1 MFDKPKILIIDDEP
15 RMCQSLKEL
24 LSSQNYEL
32 NTANSAKEVI
42 EFLNNNS
49 FDLILLDLCLPDMNG
64 YHVMD
69 HISQQGIETLVIVLT
84 GYASEESAIEALRRG
99 AYDYLKKPFEPEKLL
114 ITVKNALNQKK
125 IEKDEELAKEA
136 LRESEERYRCYI
148 NVANDGIAVAH
159 NNGKLSFV
167 NSRLAE
173 MVGYTT
179 DEIKGKDFSKFIPK
193 DILPQIEDIYKK
205 HIAGEGLPSVYE
217 SKILHKDGR
226 SIDVE
231 YNISQVRIG
240 DDQSTLNIIRDISDR
255 KKMQAEVLKAKKL
268 ASLGT
273 LAGGIAHDFNNLL
286 SVIVG
291 NIDLAKEKIKHD
303 LGIFKNL
310 KEVEKACLRA
320 SDLAARLITFS
331 KGGKPIKK
339 VASIGEL
346 VKNAVSASLNGSGI
360 NCKFSIADDLFPVE
374 IDALQIKQVIRNI
387 VLNATEAMNG
397 KGTIKVSCENAAVGE
412 KDRLPPKA
420 GKYVLLSIKDQGS
433 GIAPKNLAK
442 IFDPYFST
450 KDMGAEKGQGL
461 GLATCHSIIK
471 KHDGFITAESELGVG
486 TTLIIYVPASEK
498 EIEELEPI
506 QKIVS
511 EKPMIGIGRILAM
524 DDEKMI
530 RDLIEQMLS
539 QFSYDV
545 ALAQDGTEAVE
556 LYRSAMES
564 GKPFDAV
571 ILDLTVKGG
580 MGGKY
585 AAQKLLEI
593 NPHVKAIVSSAYF
606 NDPVMADF
614 KKYGF
619 AAALPKPYMKNDLS
633 DTLSKVLMG
642 KSTDR

>member
-32 NTANSAKEVI
+32 NTANSAKEAI

-69 HISQQGIETLVIVLT
+69 HISQQGLEALVIVLT

-114 ITVKNALNQKK
+114 ITVKNALNQKRMK
-125 IEKDEELAKEA
+125 KDEELAKEA

-148 NVANDGIAVAH
+148 NVANDGISVVH
-159 NNGKLSFV
+159 NGKLSFV

-173 MVGYTT
+173 MIGYTT
-179 DEIKGKDFSKFIPK
+179 DEIEGKDFLRFIPK
-193 DILPQIEDIYKK
+193 DILPQIEDIYKRR
-205 HIAGEGLPSVYE
+205 IAGEDSPSVFE
-217 SKILHKDGR
+217 SKILHRDGR

-268 ASLGT
+268 SSLGT

-286 SVIVG
+286 YVIVG
-291 NIDLAKEKIKHD
+291 NIDLAKNKIKHD
-303 LGIFKNL
+303 LGILKNL
-310 KEVEKACLRA
+310 QEVEKASLRA
-320 SDLAARLITFS
+320 SELAARLITFS
-331 KGGKPIKK
+331 KGGNPIKK

-346 VKNAVSASLNGSGI
+346 VKNAVSVSLNGSSI
-360 NCKFSIADDLFPVE
+360 NCEFSIPDDLFPVE

-387 VLNATEAMNG
+387 VINATEAMNG
-397 KGTIKVSCENAAVGE
+397 KGTIKVSCENTAVDKKG
-412 KDRLPPKA
+412 RLTLKA
-420 GKYVLLSIKDQGS
+420 GKYVLLSIKDQGT

-450 KDMGAEKGQGL
+450 KDMGADKGQGL
-461 GLATCHSIIK
+461 GLSACHSIIK
-471 KHDGFITAESELGVG
+471 KHDGLITAESELGEG
-486 TTLIIYVPASEK
+486 TTLMIYFPSSEK
-498 EIEELEPI
+498 EMEKLEPI
-506 QKIVS
+506 QKIVP
-511 EKPMIGIGRILAM
+511 EKSMSGIGRILAM

-530 RDLIEQMLS
+530 RDLTEQMLS
-539 QFSYDV
+539 QFGYDTV
-545 ALAQDGTEAVE
+545 LAQDGSEAIE
-556 LYRSAMES
+556 LYRGAMES

-571 ILDLTVKGG
+571 ILDLTVKSG
-580 MGGKY
+580 MGGKS
-585 AAQKLLEI
+585 AVQKLLEI
-593 NPHVKAIVSSAYF
+593 NPHVKSIVSSAFF
-606 NDPVMADF
+606 NDPVMTDYR
-614 KKYGF
+614 KYGF
-619 AAALPKPYMKNDLS
+619 TAALPKPYMKKDLS
-633 DTLSKVLMG
+633 DTLSKVLME
-642 KSTDR
+642 KSADC

>member
-1 MFDKPKILIIDDEP
+1 MLDKPKILIIDDEP

-24 LSSQNYEL
+24 LAIQNYEL
-32 NTANSAKEVI
+32 NTANSAKEAI

-64 YHVMD
+64 YNVMD
-69 HISQQGIETLVIVLT
+69 HISQQSLGALVIVLT

-125 IEKDEELAKEA
+125 IKRDEELAKQA

-148 NVANDGIAVAH
+148 NVANDGIAVLH
-159 NNGKLSFV
+159 NGKLSFV

-173 MVGYTT
+173 MIGLTT
-179 DEIKGKDFSKFIPK
+179 DEIEGQDFSRFIPK

-205 HIAGEGLPSVYE
+205 CIAGEDFPSVYE
-217 SKILHKDGR
+217 SKILHRDGR
-226 SIDVE
+226 FIDVE

-240 DDQSTLNIIRDISDR
+240 DEQSTLNSIRDISAR

-273 LAGGIAHDFNNLL
+273 LAGGMAHDFNNLL

-303 LGIFKNL
+303 FGIIKNL
-310 KEVEKACLRA
+310 QEVEKACMRA
-320 SDLAARLITFS
+320 KDLAARLITFS

-339 VASIGEL
+339 VTAIGEL
-346 VKNAVSASLNGSGI
+346 AMNAVSASLRGSGI
-360 NCKFSIADDLFPVE
+360 NCEFSIPDDLFPVE

-387 VLNATEAMNG
+387 VINATEAMIG
-397 KGTIKVSCENAAVGE
+397 KGTIRVSCKNAAVGE
-412 KDRLPPKA
+412 NERLPLRV
-420 GKYVLLSIKDQGS
+420 GNYVLLSIKDQGI
-433 GIAPKNLAK
+433 GIASKNLAK

-450 KDMGAEKGQGL
+450 KDMGAVKGQGL

-471 KHDGFITAESELGVG
+471 NHDGFITAESESGVG
-486 TTLIIYVPASEK
+486 ATFIIYFPASEK
-498 EIEELEPI
+498 QIEELEPI
-506 QKIVS
+506 QRIKP
-511 EKPMIGIGRILAM
+511 EKQMVGTGRILAM

-530 RDLIEQMLS
+530 RNLIEQTLTN
-539 QFSYDV
+539 FGYDV
-545 ALAQDGTEAVE
+545 ALAQDGAEAVE
-556 LYRSAMES
+556 LYRGAMES

-571 ILDLTVKGG
+571 ILDLTVKSGI
-580 MGGKY
+580 GGKS

-593 NPHVKAIVSSAYF
+593 NPHVKLIVSSAYF
-606 NDPVMADF
+606 NDPVMIDF

-619 AAALPKPYMKNDLS
+619 AAALPKPYTKKGMK
-633 DTLSKVLMG
+633 DTLSKVLMD
-642 KSTDR
+642 KSADR

>member
-1 MFDKPKILIIDDEP
+1 MFDKPKILIIDDDP

-24 LSSQNYEL
+24 LAGQNYGL
-32 NTANSAKEVI
+32 NTANSAEEAI
-42 EFLNNNS
+42 GCLNHNS

-69 HISQQGIETLVIVLT
+69 HISRQCLGALVIILT

-114 ITVKNALNQKK
+114 ITVKNALNLKK
-125 IEKDEELAKEA
+125 VKKDEELAKEA

-148 NVANDGIAVAH
+148 NVANDGISVVH
-159 NNGKLSFV
+159 NGKLSFV

-173 MVGYTT
+173 MIGYTT
-179 DEIKGKDFSKFIPK
+179 DEIEGKDFLRFIPK
-193 DILPQIEDIYKK
+193 EILPQIEGIYKRR
-205 HIAGEGLPSVYE
+205 IAGEDLPSVFE
-217 SKILHKDGR
+217 SKILHRDGR

-255 KKMQAEVLKAKKL
+255 NKMQAEVLKAKKL

-286 SVIVG
+286 YVIVG
-291 NIDLAKEKIKHD
+291 NVDLAKDKIKHD
-303 LGIFKNL
+303 LGILKNL
-310 KEVEKACLRA
+310 QEIEKASLRA
-320 SDLAARLITFS
+320 SDLAARLITFA
-331 KGGKPIKK
+331 KGGNPIKK

-346 VKNAVSASLNGSGI
+346 VKNAVSASLKSSGI
-360 NCKFSIADDLFPVE
+360 HCEFSIPDDLFPVE

-397 KGTIKVSCENAAVGE
+397 VGIIKVSCENAAVCE
-412 KDRLPPKA
+412 KDRLPLKA

-450 KDMGAEKGQGL
+450 KDMGADKGQGL
-461 GLATCHSIIK
+461 GLAACHSIIK
-471 KHDGFITAESELGVG
+471 KHDGYITAESELGVG
-486 TTLIIYVPASEK
+486 TTLIIYFPASEK
-498 EIEELEPI
+498 EIETLQPM
-506 QKIVS
+506 QKS
-511 EKPMIGIGRILAM
+511 LPETPMIGIGRILAM
-524 DDEKMI
+524 DDEKMV

-539 QFSYDV
+539 QFGYDV
-545 ALAQDGTEAVE
+545 TLAQDGAEAVK
-556 LYRSAMES
+556 LYRNAMES

-571 ILDLTVKGG
+571 ILDLTVKNG

-585 AAQKLLEI
+585 AVQKLLEI
-593 NPHVKAIVSSAYF
+593 NPHVKSIVSSAYF
-606 NDPVMADF
+606 NDPVMTDF

-619 AAALPKPYMKNDLS
+619 AAALPKPYMRKDLS

-642 KSTDR
+642 KSADR

>member
-1 MFDKPKILIIDDEP
+1 MLDKPKILIIDDEP

-24 LSSQNYEL
+24 LAIQNYEL
-32 NTANSAKEVI
+32 NTANSAKEAI

-64 YHVMD
+64 YNVMD
-69 HISQQGIETLVIVLT
+69 HISQQSLGALVIVLT

-125 IEKDEELAKEA
+125 IKRDEELAKQA

-148 NVANDGIAVAH
+148 NVANDGIAVLH
-159 NNGKLSFV
+159 NGKLSFV

-173 MVGYTT
+173 MIGYTT
-179 DEIKGKDFSKFIPK
+179 GEIEGQDFSRFIPK

-205 HIAGEGLPSVYE
+205 CIADEDLPSVYE
-217 SKILHKDGR
+217 SKILHRDGR
-226 SIDVE
+226 FIDVE

-240 DDQSTLNIIRDISDR
+240 DEQSTLNIIRDISAR

-303 LGIFKNL
+303 FGIIKNL
-310 KEVEKACLRA
+310 QEVEKACMRA
-320 SDLAARLITFS
+320 KDLAVRLITFS

-339 VASIGEL
+339 VTAIGEL
-346 VKNAVSASLNGSGI
+346 AMNAVSASLRGSGI
-360 NCKFSIADDLFPVE
+360 NCEFCIPDDLFPVE

-387 VLNATEAMNG
+387 VINATEAMNR
-397 KGTIKVSCENAAVGE
+397 KGTIRVFCKNVAVGE
-412 KDRLPPKA
+412 NERLPLRA
-420 GKYVLLSIKDQGS
+420 GKYVLLSIKDQGI
-433 GIAPKNLAK
+433 GIASKNLAK

-450 KDMGAEKGQGL
+450 KDMGADKGQGL

-471 KHDGFITAESELGVG
+471 NHDGFITAESESGVG
-486 TTLIIYVPASEK
+486 ATFIIYFPASEK
-498 EIEELEPI
+498 QIEELEPI
-506 QKIVS
+506 QRIKP
-511 EKPMIGIGRILAM
+511 EKQMVGTGRILAM

-530 RDLIEQMLS
+530 RNLIEQTLTK
-539 QFSYDV
+539 FGYDV
-545 ALAQDGTEAVE
+545 ALAQDGAEAVE
-556 LYRSAMES
+556 LYRGAMES

-571 ILDLTVKGG
+571 ILDLTVKSGI
-580 MGGKY
+580 GGKS

-593 NPHVKAIVSSAYF
+593 NPHVKLIVSSAYF
-606 NDPVMADF
+606 NDPVMIDF

-619 AAALPKPYMKNDLS
+619 AAALPKPYTKKGMK
-633 DTLSKVLMG
+633 DTLSKVLMD
-642 KSTDR
+642 KSADR